1 MPENAAAPPRLVF
14 PSAVDNLQADRG
26 QIRAQL
32 RDTYNRLHSISDDA
46 DFVKN
51 EVGAAYP
58 DFPLVANQRAG
69 AWYVKP
75 TGEHIHAYFKST
87 DGHAGQHDFNLRRA
101 NLILLPIIKERGGL
115 IIVDSTRRGKR
126 FPDALS
132 KTVPIWC
139 AVLTR
144 ARMLLLPPSEENSS
158 VPLKVWQEQAKL
170 CTSPQAVGRSEHA
183 QIEVKIDEW
192 ARQLASS
199 AYDLSALRALDR
211 PLRPFFVSPSST
223 LPQNRAT
230 DFTDCYPVVCASA
243 SKLAAEADGLERA
256 QGFTYVQGSGDD
268 HEAWSKG
275 LTPPVFWAH
284 ADEILAASREE
295 IDNVISHI
303 LSNQASTSAA
313 VTTTSTAPTSRRIR
327 KTGVHLGF
335 RASSADTAPADTM
348 LVQVHTAATNPAT
361 SEGNNVKNGGTDS
374 NPAILLSARPGKAGY
389 NSFFAPV
396 YLEPA
401 LDRVQ
406 TALAQGESVLISVLE
421 DEKQSEAND
430 LGVAVALT
438 LLSRMYSDDAH
449 LLIPNDPVPPA
460 TKERIRTRL
469 QWILEEFPTVNP
481 SRSVLNRVNEF
492 LISKRR

>member
-1 MPENAAAPPRLVF
+1 MAAPPQLVF

-32 RDTYNRLHSISDDA
+32 RDTYNRLHSIADDA
-46 DFVKN
+46 DFVRN
-51 EVGAAYP
+51 EVGAAYA

-75 TGEHIHAYFKST
+75 TREHIHAYFKST

-101 NLILLPIIKERGGL
+101 NLILLPIIKNRGGI

-144 ARMLLLPPSEENSS
+144 ARMLLLPPSEDNSS
-158 VPLKVWQEQAKL
+158 VPADVWERQASL

-183 QIEVKIDEW
+183 QIQERIEEW
-192 ARQLASS
+192 AKQLASS

-211 PLRPFFVSPSST
+211 PLRPFFVSPAST
-223 LPQNRAT
+223 LSQNGAS
-230 DFTDCYPVVCASA
+230 DFTESCYPVICASA

-275 LTPPVFWAH
+275 LTPPIFWAH

-295 IDNVISHI
+295 VDGVISRI
-303 LSNQASTSAA
+303 LSTSSSSSDQSQPSTSAGA
-313 VTTTSTAPTSRRIR
+313 TKATSPIRRIR
-327 KTGVHLGF
+327 RTGLQISI
-335 RASSADTAPADTM
+335 RTAS
-348 LVQVHTAATNPAT
+348 TNPT
-361 SEGNNVKNGGTDS
+361 PSDLDSGDGETTEEG
-374 NPAILLSARPGKAGY
+374 PLALAARPGKAGY
-389 NSFFAPV
+389 NAFFSPA
-396 YLEPA
+396 YLEPPLERA
-401 LDRVQ
+401 QTVLARGGDVLVQ
-406 TALAQGESVLISVLE
+406 VAEEG
-421 DEKQSEAND
+421 EKQSEAND
-430 LGVAVALT
+430 LGVAVALV
-438 LLSRMYSDDAH
+438 LLTRMYSDSAE
-449 LLIPNDPVPPA
+449 LLTPNDPTPTA
-460 TKERIRTRL
+460 SKDRIRTRL